1 MVKVVT
7 DSTSYIPR
15 ALRKELDISVVSLNV
30 NFESESF
37 REEDTDSSSFYE
49 RMSGSRIIPTSSP
62 PSLFDF
68 YDVFESIVGDGNE
81 VVGIFLSSEM
91 SKTYST
97 ALMAKNMVLSN
108 YPDAAVE
115 IIDSRS
121 NCMAMGF
128 AVLAAARAARK
139 GMPADQVAGRAR
151 EVISRLRFL
160 FVPETLEYLKRG
172 GRIGGAAALLGQVL
186 KIRPVLTIKDGKI
199 EVKEKVLTQSR
210 AIQSI
215 ADHLF
220 KDVGKKGLGEV
231 VIHHIN
237 SNDEVDRLAGSIE
250 EKLNVKVTVASIGPV
265 IGLHVGPGTVGVAYY
280 TEKE

>member
-7 DSTSYIPR
+7 DSTSYIPH

-30 NFESESF
+30 SFGSESF
-37 REEDTDSSSFYE
+37 REEDTDSRSFYE
-49 RMSGSRIIPTSSP
+49 KMLASRMVPTSSP
-62 PSLFDF
+62 PTPFDF
-68 YDVFESIVGDGNE
+68 YDVFESIVANGNQ

-91 SKTYST
+91 SKTYSI

-108 YPDAAVE
+108 YPDAVVE

-128 AVLAAARAARK
+128 AVLAAARAAREGK
-139 GMPADQVAGRAR
+139 PVDQVADRAR
-151 EVISRLRFL
+151 EVIGRLRFL
-160 FVPETLEYLKRG
+160 FVPETLEYLKKG

-199 EVKEKVLTQSR
+199 EVQEKVLTQSR

-220 KDVGKKGLGEV
+220 KDAGKKGLKEV

-237 SNDEVDRLAGSIE
+237 RDDEGDRLAGSIE

-265 IGLHVGPGTVGVAYY
+265 IGLHVGPGTLGVAYY
-280 TEKE
+280 TDKE

>member
-1 MVKVVT
+1 MVKIVT
-7 DSTSYIPR
+7 DSTSYIPH
-15 ALRKELDISVVSLNV
+15 ALRKELDISVISLNV
-30 NFESESF
+30 SFGSESF
-37 REEDTDSSSFYE
+37 REEGTDSSSFYE
-49 RMSGSRIIPTSSP
+49 RMSGSGMIPTSSP
-62 PSLFDF
+62 PALFDF
-68 YDVFESIVGDGNE
+68 YDLFESIVANGNQ

-91 SKTYST
+91 SQTYST

-128 AVLAAARAARK
+128 AVLAAARAAREGK
-139 GMPADQVAGRAR
+139 PADQVAGRAR
-151 EVISRLRFL
+151 EVIGRLRFL
-160 FVPETLEYLKRG
+160 FVPETLEYLKKG

-186 KIRPVLTIKDGKI
+186 KIRPVLTIRDGKV
-199 EVKEKVLTQSR
+199 EVQEKVLTQSR

-215 ADHLF
+215 AGHLF
-220 KDVGKKGLGEV
+220 KDAGKKGLGEV
-231 VIHHIN
+231 VVHHIN
-237 SNDEVDRLAGSIE
+237 CNDEGDRLAGSIE
-250 EKLNVKVTVASIGPV
+250 KKLNVKVTVAPIGPV

>member
-7 DSTSYIPR
+7 DSTSYIPH
-15 ALRKELDISVVSLNV
+15 ALRKELDISVISLNV

-37 REEDTDSSSFYE
+37 KEEDTDSRSFYE
-49 RMSGSRIIPTSSP
+49 RMLGSRMNPTSSP
-62 PSLFDF
+62 PALFDF
-68 YDVFESIVGDGNE
+68 YDVFESIVASGKG

-91 SKTYST
+91 SQTYST

-108 YPDAAVE
+108 YPDAALE
-115 IIDSRS
+115 IIDSRF

-128 AVLAAARAARK
+128 AVLAAARAARE

-151 EVISRLRFL
+151 EVISRLRFM
-160 FVPETLEYLKRG
+160 FVPETLEYLRRG

-186 KIRPVLTIKDGKI
+186 KIRPVLTIKDGKV
-199 EVKEKVLTQSR
+199 EVQEKVLTQSR

-220 KDVGKKGLGEV
+220 KDAGKKGLGEV
-231 VIHHIN
+231 VVHHIN
-237 SNDEVDRLAGSIE
+237 CNGGGDRLAGSIE
-250 EKLNVKVTVASIGPV
+250 EKLKVKATMVPIGPV

-280 TEKE
+280 TERE